1 MAFERIKTEIGF
13 LLTEMQNEPQ
23 DAQQMVL
30 LVHGQLSELAA
41 YGMPVP
47 QDLVDLETALDSEI
61 EQSRYKLS

>member
-23 DAQQMVL
+23 DAQQMAL
-30 LVHGQLSELAA
+30 LLHGQLRELAA
-41 YGMPVP
+41 FGLPAP
-47 QDLVDLETALDSEI
+47 QDLVDLESALDSEI